1 MYIGLGIAASGVL
14 NSGATIG
21 YHKAAVADAWLK
33 QIKFEEVTVSTK
45 LQQHKVNE
53 KIYMKILPKYKND
66 KSTEHSK
73 AAAKNLKFK
82 KFISLGYLRR
92 RFDITGGAILV

>member
-45 LQQHKVNE
+45 QQKVNE

-66 KSTEHSK
+66 KSTEQSK
-73 AAAKNLKFK
+73 AAAKNLRFK
-82 KFISLGYLRR
+82 KFISLSYLRR